1 MCRIF
6 IIRSSVDGKRN
17 YFHFLATVRELVT
30 NTGVQL
36 SLWKGVEF
44 SGYVSDLEFYCWE
57 ETS

>member
-1 MCRIF
+1 MCHIF
-6 IIRSSVDGKRN
+6 IIYSSLDGKLG

-36 SLWKGVEF
+36 SLWKAVEF
-44 SGYVSDLEFYCWE
+44 SGYVSDLEFYCWK